1 MSEKSFKEEFLKR
14 GFNKGIKRERKSE
27 LDDYILEINELYE
40 EGYSLKTIHSFL
52 VEEKELSM
60 SLTTFSSAFRR
71 LREKK
76 DLIKTKRK
84 ALKMKNKTLIYIL
97 LFSLFSSISFAA
109 VDCSDPKNRP
119 RFIGGG
125 L

>member
-14 GFNKGIKRERKSE
+14 GFNKG
-27 LDDYILEINELYE
+27 ELYE

-52 VEEKELSM
+52 VEEKELGM

-76 DLIKTKRK
+76 GLN
-84 ALKMKNKTLIYIL
+84 KNKEKG
-97 LFSLFSSISFAA
+97 
-109 VDCSDPKNRP
+109 VKDEK
-119 RFIGGG
+119 
-125 L
+125 

>member
-52 VEEKELSM
+52 VEDKELGM
-60 SLTTFSSAFRR
+60 SLATFSSAFRR
-71 LREKK
+71 LR
-76 DLIKTKRK
+76 KRK
-84 ALKMKNKTLIYIL
+84 
-97 LFSLFSSISFAA
+97 
-109 VDCSDPKNRP
+109 
-119 RFIGGG
+119 G
-125 L
+125 LDSTKEQTKKQADSKGE

>member
-27 LDDYILEINELYE
+27 LDDYILDINELYE

-52 VEEKELSM
+52 AEEKELGM

-71 LREKK
+71 LR
-76 DLIKTKRK
+76 KRK
-84 ALKMKNKTLIYIL
+84 GLD
-97 LFSLFSSISFAA
+97 SSKEQTKKQVES
-109 VDCSDPKNRP
+109 KEK
-119 RFIGGG
+119 
-125 L
+125 

>member
-27 LDDYILEINELYE
+27 LDNYILDINELYE

-52 VEEKELSM
+52 VEEKELGM

-76 DLIKTKRK
+76 GLN
-84 ALKMKNKTLIYIL
+84 KNKEKG
-97 LFSLFSSISFAA
+97 
-109 VDCSDPKNRP
+109 VKDEK
-119 RFIGGG
+119 
-125 L
+125 